1 MCFLVQASIRLAQSC
16 RLHRLSAKEIAYDM
30 RCFADGVPVPM
41 DYRSGYPIV
50 CCPPKDAIELG
61 ERVWTFWGAVRQ
73 STSATF
79 SLLDI
84 RR

>member
-1 MCFLVQASIRLAQSC
+1 
-16 RLHRLSAKEIAYDM
+16 M